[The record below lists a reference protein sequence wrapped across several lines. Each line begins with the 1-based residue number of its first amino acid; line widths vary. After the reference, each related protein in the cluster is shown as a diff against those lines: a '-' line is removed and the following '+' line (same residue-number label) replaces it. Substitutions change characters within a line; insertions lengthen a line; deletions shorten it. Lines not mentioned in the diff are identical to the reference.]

1 MTANS
6 ADIAI
11 ERVASSRLSRRRALA
26 GAGLVAALPVAGYAG
41 TMAAQEATPMATP
54 TAAPATLTG
63 LAIADPEF
71 DKQFL
76 RALDTIFSGG
86 ADIGECFMTAR
97 RIVPG
102 DATSWLAEW
111 QATGDRVYA
120 AAEQSLAGGHEVSAR
135 EGFLR
140 AVTYYRASST
150 FLYRPPLDPALVNT
164 WERQRDAFQRAAA
177 LSEWT
182 IETVQVPYE
191 DTTLEAYFATPGGD
205 GPFKTL
211 VMVDGYDGTKEEMFF
226 AGIAALRRGYA
237 VLSIDGPGQGGAL
250 IEQGLVFRPD
260 WEAVVTP
267 QIDWLLTRPEVDP
280 ERIALMGRSFGGYL
294 APRAATAEHR
304 IAALVADAAQY
315 APGESARLLL
325 PEELRRLLDS
335 ENLSALNAALEP
347 AIARSPT
354 LRFSLERGMLVHA
367 IPTPAEYL
375 QAFTAYTLDGLVDRI
390 ACPTLICSAENDNWV
405 EAGKQLYDAIVAPKD
420 YILFTNAEGAGQH
433 DEAGA
438 ASLFAQRI
446 FDWLD
451 ETLA

>member
-1 MTANS
+1 MTTPA
-6 ADIAI
+6 A
-11 ERVASSRLSRRRALA
+11 AS
-26 GAGLVAALPVAGYAG
+26 
-41 TMAAQEATPMATP
+41 
-54 TAAPATLTG
+54 ATLTE

-102 DATSWLAEW
+102 DPASWLAEW
-111 QATGDRVYA
+111 QATGDRVHA
-120 AAEQSLAGGHEVSAR
+120 AAEQSLAAGHEVSAR

-140 AVTYYRASST
+140 AVTYYRTSSI
-150 FLYRPPLDPALVNT
+150 FLFRPPLDPAFVDA
-164 WERQRDAFQRAAA
+164 WERQREAFQRAAA
-177 LSEWT
+177 LSEWM
-182 IETVQVPYE
+182 IETVQIAYE
-191 DTTLEAYFATPGGD
+191 ETTLEAYFATPGGD
-205 GPFKTL
+205 GPFRTL

-226 AGIAALRRGYA
+226 AGVAALRRGYA
-237 VLSIDGPGQGGAL
+237 VLLVDGPGQGGAL
-250 IEQGLVFRPD
+250 VEQGLVFRPD

-267 QIDWLLTRPEVDP
+267 QIDWLLSRPEVDP

-294 APRAATAEHR
+294 APRAATGEHR

-315 APGESARLLL
+315 APGESARLML
-325 PEELRRLLDS
+325 PEELRGLLDS
-335 ENLSALNAALEP
+335 GDLAGLNAALEP
-347 AIARSPT
+347 AIAQSPS
-354 LRFSLERGMLVHA
+354 LRFSLERGMLLHGVS
-367 IPTPAEYL
+367 TPAEYV
-375 QAFTAYTLDGLVDRI
+375 QAFASYTLDGLVDRI

-405 EAGKQLYDAIVAPKD
+405 ASGRKLHDAIVAPKD

-438 ASLFAQRI
+438 ASLFAQRV